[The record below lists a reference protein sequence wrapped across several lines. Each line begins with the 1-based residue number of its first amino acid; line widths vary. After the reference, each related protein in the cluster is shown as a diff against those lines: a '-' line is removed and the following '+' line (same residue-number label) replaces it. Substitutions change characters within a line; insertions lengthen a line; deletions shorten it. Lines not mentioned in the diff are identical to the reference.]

1 MSLVEIGARFKY
13 NHAGLIMWLRQQ
25 GLLARALECPAQNC
39 GHRCNEQ
46 NSTGKIDGRIWRCM
60 NRACRRKHSIRIGS
74 FFERSHLELWQI
86 LGLTYVWATRA
97 GSSRGL
103 SQNIIMHELN
113 IGSCSTVV
121 DWLQFCR
128 LIPVTFF
135 LLNPTQIG
143 GAGHVVEID
152 ESLFTKRKYHRGRV
166 VPQQWIFGGNDQQ
179 TRLRVE

>member
-1 MSLVEIGARFKY
+1 
-13 NHAGLIMWLRQQ
+13 
-25 GLLARALECPAQNC
+25 
-39 GHRCNEQ
+39 
-46 NSTGKIDGRIWRCM
+46 
-60 NRACRRKHSIRIGS
+60 
-74 FFERSHLELWQI
+74 
-86 LGLTYVWATRA
+86 
-97 GSSRGL
+97 
-103 SQNIIMHELN
+103 MHELN

-128 LIPVTFF
+128 DIPVTFF

-179 TRLRVE
+179 TRHGFLIPVLRRDAATLLSIIQQWVRPNT